1 MRAPIE
7 VTLDHTLAPP
17 PAYVRYSHEPFARTD
32 SLDPEG
38 SVNVDR
44 SADGGVIGIE
54 LLAVDDYTL
63 GLAAEV
69 ARAHDLVLPDMPE
82 GRYNPAIGIERA

>member
-38 SVNVDR
+38 SANVDR
-44 SADGGVIGIE
+44 SADGSVIGSSSWQSTTTRSGSRPKSPARTIWSSPTCPKG
-54 LLAVDDYTL
+54 AITL
-63 GLAAEV
+63 RSG
-69 ARAHDLVLPDMPE
+69 
-82 GRYNPAIGIERA
+82 